1 MYNKFISENYKNKII
16 SSIKEKFEPMGCDA
30 ETIQELIDVSLESLY
45 EELEA
50 INNILNSDDISN
62 LGFHT
67 HTLKGVLLN
76 VGLEEDG
83 LKFKEIKHLF
93 EEGKTDEEIKNI
105 TKERLKVLSE

>member
-1 MYNKFISENYKNKII
+1 MCNFISENYKNKII
-16 SSIKEKFEPMGCDA
+16 FSINEKFKPMGCDE
-30 ETIQELIDVSLESLY
+30 ETIQNLIDVSLESVC
-45 EELEA
+45 EEVG
-50 INNILNSDDISN
+50 IIYKILQTDDISN

-76 VGLEEDG
+76 VGLEKDG

-105 TKERLKVLSE
+105 TKERLKVLAE